1 MSEPGAV
8 QRDPRPR
15 PLATPAPVTNGQSA
29 LGALRDRANTVLPG
43 LYAWL
48 TTVLMPSVNHG
59 APVSARVTALLALL
73 ALLAAPLLVSA
84 RPVLGR
90 ALGIFG
96 FIGCSLLTW
105 LLLGAGLVRN
115 PGDPLLSALGAVAF
129 TLYALGWGSLRRRGA
144 VPEDAPN
151 VILGPPL
158 QPRARPHPVAP
169 FVFGLVIVSAL
180 LPVFLA
186 FRVVEA
192 ERGLFAHAV
201 AILAAILTITV
212 GARVATGLGQR
223 RPLPASA
230 ERLNAAAVPLALS
243 ALLFGLGFLW
253 LVVR

>member
-1 MSEPGAV
+1 MSDWGAAHS
-8 QRDPRPR
+8 DPRPR
-15 PLATPAPVTNGQSA
+15 PLPPAPVNGQGA
-29 LGALRDRANTVLPG
+29 LRALRDRANTVLPG

-48 TTVLMPSVNHG
+48 TTVAMPSVNRG
-59 APVSARVTALLALL
+59 APGSARLTALLALL
-73 ALLAAPLLVSA
+73 ALLAAPVFVSD
-84 RPVLGR
+84 RPRLGR

-96 FIGCSLLTW
+96 FIGFSLLTW
-105 LLLGAGLVRN
+105 LLLGQALVRN
-115 PGDPLLSALGAVAF
+115 PGDPLLSALGAVGF
-129 TLYALGWGSLRRRGA
+129 TLYALGWGSLRRRGV

-151 VILGPPL
+151 VIPGPPL
-158 QPRARPHPVAP
+158 QPRARPHPIAP
-169 FVFGLVIVSAL
+169 FVFGLILVSAL

-201 AILAAILTITV
+201 AILAAILTITA

-223 RPLPASA
+223 RALPVSA
-230 ERLNAAAVPLALS
+230 ERLNAAAVPLALL

>member
-1 MSEPGAV
+1 MIESGAV
-8 QRDPRPR
+8 HDDSRS
-15 PLATPAPVTNGQSA
+15 TPAPASNGQGA
-29 LGALRDRANTVLPG
+29 LRALRDRANTVLPG

-48 TTVLMPSVNHG
+48 TTVLLPSFNHG
-59 APVSARVTALLALL
+59 ARASARLTAFLALVALLT
-73 ALLAAPLLVSA
+73 APLFVNE
-84 RPVLGR
+84 RPLLGR
-90 ALGIFG
+90 VLGIFG
-96 FIGCSLLTW
+96 FIGSSLLTW
-105 LLLGAGLVRN
+105 VLLGAGLVRN
-115 PGDPLLSALGAVAF
+115 PGDPLLSALGAVGF

-151 VILGPPL
+151 VIPGPPL

-169 FVFGLVIVSAL
+169 FVFGLILVSAL

-186 FRVVEA
+186 FRVVDA
-192 ERGLFAHAV
+192 ERGLFAHAI

-212 GARVATGLGQR
+212 GARVATSLGQR
-223 RPLPASA
+223 RTLPVSA

>member
-1 MSEPGAV
+1 
-8 QRDPRPR
+8 
-15 PLATPAPVTNGQSA
+15 
-29 LGALRDRANTVLPG
+29 
-43 LYAWL
+43 
-48 TTVLMPSVNHG
+48 
-59 APVSARVTALLALL
+59 VTALFALL
-73 ALLAAPLLVSA
+73 ALLAAPVFVRDRPLV
-84 RPVLGR
+84 GR

-96 FIGCSLLTW
+96 FIGGSLLTW
-105 LLLGAGLVRN
+105 LLLGPGLVRN

-129 TLYALGWGSLRRRGA
+129 TLYALGWGSLRRRGV

-158 QPRARPHPVAP
+158 QPRARPHPLAP
-169 FVFGLVIVSAL
+169 FVFGLILAAAV

-192 ERGLFAHAV
+192 DRGLLAHAV

-212 GARVATGLGQR
+212 GARVATSLGQR
-223 RPLPASA
+223 RALPLST
-230 ERLNAAAVPLALS
+230 ERLNAAAVPLALL

>member
-1 MSEPGAV
+1 VTEPGAA
-8 QRDPRPR
+8 QRSTRP
-15 PLATPAPVTNGQSA
+15 TTTSTSNGQSA
-29 LGALRDRANTVLPG
+29 FGSLRDRANTVLPG
-43 LYAWL
+43 LYAWV
-48 TTVLMPSVNHG
+48 TTVALPSFNHG
-59 APVSARVTALLALL
+59 APGSARVTASLALL
-73 ALLAAPLLVSA
+73 ALLTAPLFVTA
-84 RPVLGR
+84 RPLLGR

-96 FIGCSLLTW
+96 FIGCSLATW
-105 LLLGAGLVRN
+105 LLLGARLVQS

-129 TLYALGWGSLRRRGA
+129 TLYALGWGSQRRRGA

-151 VILGPPL
+151 VIVGPPL
-158 QPRARPHPVAP
+158 QPRTRPHPIAP
-169 FVFGLVIVSAL
+169 FVFGSVLVSAL

-186 FRVVEA
+186 FRVAEA

-201 AILAAILTITV
+201 AVLAAILTITV
-212 GARVATGLGQR
+212 GARVSTALGQR

>member
-1 MSEPGAV
+1 VTERGAV
-8 QRDPRPR
+8 QRDSRP
-15 PLATPAPVTNGQSA
+15 PSPAFVSNGQSA
-29 LGALRDRANTVLPG
+29 LGSLRDRANTVLPG

-48 TTVLMPSVNHG
+48 TTVLLPSLNHG
-59 APVSARVTALLALL
+59 APAAARVTAFLALV
-73 ALLAAPLLVSA
+73 ALLAAPLLLRA

-90 ALGIFG
+90 GLGIFG

-105 LLLGAGLVRN
+105 LLLGARLVQN
-115 PGDPLLSALGAVAF
+115 PSDPLLSALGAVAF
-129 TLYALGWGSLRRRGA
+129 TLYALGWGSQRRRGA

-151 VILGPPL
+151 VIQGLPL
-158 QPRARPHPVAP
+158 QPRARPHPIAP
-169 FVFGLVIVSAL
+169 FVFGLVIASAL

-186 FRVVEA
+186 FRVAEA

-201 AILAAILTITV
+201 AVLAAILTITV
-212 GARVATGLGQR
+212 GARVATSLGQR
-223 RPLPASA
+223 RAFPASA